1 MFSLFEA
8 VQRHNGSSKQFK
20 DIIALQSSYANV
32 YSPTIIYE
40 SVSLETCQYLALPNF
55 TFLPSKVTFA
65 FNFSIIMPLVS
76 FSSIDFIENATKIS
90 PVEMVIAYCCKLWL
104 TSSFYQAKEVLA
116 IIKV

>member
-20 DIIALQSSYANV
+20 DIIALQSTYANV

-40 SVSLETCQYLALPNF
+40 SVSLETCPYLALLNF
-55 TFLPSKVTFA
+55 TFCQVTFA

-76 FSSIDFIENATKIS
+76 FSSIDFIENATKVS

-104 TSSFYQAKEVLA
+104 TSSFY
-116 IIKV
+116 